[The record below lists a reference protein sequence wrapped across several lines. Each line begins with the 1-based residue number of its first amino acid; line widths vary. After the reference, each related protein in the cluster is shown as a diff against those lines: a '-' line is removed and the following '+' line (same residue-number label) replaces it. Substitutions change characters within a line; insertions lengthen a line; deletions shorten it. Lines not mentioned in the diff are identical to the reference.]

1 MEKADSMIRRFW
13 RPANL
18 IKIFVFLGIAFI
30 CGTFFFIRSGTFL
43 DWVEG
48 RLEVE
53 LRNRITDDYT
63 ADIGEIQGN
72 ILGNVTIGSLSISD
86 KEAPDSPVIATGTV
100 VLKYNLLGLLI
111 RRFEV
116 KNLEVSEPQIHVVRN
131 ADGSLNLTHILKQQN
146 TPQEEQQ
153 DTPPEASSFDFKAES
168 IRLNRGRITYLDT
181 QQDLRIAIND
191 ISIRVNGTLNTW
203 DHDGSLRIG
212 KGTLTFNGT
221 ETAINNFDAD
231 FVLLADGSRLE
242 DFYFTFGDSAL
253 RVKGGF
259 RHEENGTEKRE
270 DRLGFTWDGVLNLEL
285 DVADVQQFL
294 GEDIELEGLLKAK
307 LEAEGTDSALD
318 VKTFAASMP
327 TFSMVQGG
335 DSRKIAL
342 AELKVEGHI
351 KHAPTPTLT
360 LTTLSAQIADGSL
373 SGEGDIRMESPPEG
387 NLLTQLRQ
395 LTTYP
400 FNYTGQWHVTEIQLI
415 PFLSMF
421 TPLPEYLSDGIGYL
435 SGTAKFSGTGTDL
448 SNLNLDSEIALTETT
463 LNEVVLEDSRLNCTI
478 EAGQLKA
485 NGNFDVTTIDV
496 AAPFP
501 LGQQDV
507 LDIQAVGINFDTL
520 TKIANTADIGGM
532 GTSSAT
538 LSSDGIL
545 KGVLE
550 VPDATFNDIP
560 LGVLTGNYRY
570 QEGRVFIED
579 GLLTYSGQ
587 PSAISSQQEDFRT
600 DIEFLESTTT
610 TDSRQ
615 PIANSQHESRATING
630 IVDVKGEF
638 PVVFSIIADPV
649 YVQHYPKLL
658 LGAEYP
664 VTGELSGEL
673 KLDGTLINLDGR
685 ADFSVTDSVAW
696 GVHLDPLTLPLRIE
710 DYNVSISDF
719 KITTRGQRL
728 TMNVAMA
735 PNGDLD
741 LLVESDAP
749 VRFEEIAKAANI
761 ADFPFE
767 GEFDVQFIGIL
778 RASEDADFR
787 VELDISD
794 ITYLHAGPE
803 SKHLLGDAYL
813 FGKLVETGNQPS
825 AISRQQ
831 ENLVA
836 GEDVFTATKGV
847 LTAESGAERNALIAD
862 SHFDFQGHG
871 FDGTSRIRGTVGTT
885 EGNPYRF
892 VVAGNGIDVAP
903 FLRILHPTLAAVT
916 GTADG
921 QVSISGTI
929 ADLAPAPAST
939 EPEEKKVYP
948 YDVDIH
954 IATSQLHYEN
964 SETGHRM
971 PFTNAAPIRLHL
983 KDDRW
988 TIETFALKTLGDS
1001 DPFVKLTG
1009 TFDAKTEAMNFQG
1022 GADGFALAPFVPA
1035 FGLPDDVL
1043 QSGTVGYTADITG
1056 TPALPVLAI
1065 EWGLPR
1071 LTLKTEVGDIQISE
1085 AGGKIVYQDETL
1097 RLADC
1102 AFKLLGNAVNVEGSI
1117 DVRPEDV
1124 DNSELHLRVDTIAL
1138 DLATLPLGIA
1148 DSDIT
1153 GVLEASMEIGGTL
1166 AKPHVLLY
1174 AETAVQGP
1182 ISFASYVPSITL
1194 ERLRVDID
1202 FGLESI
1208 HITKVEANGQMGIGT
1223 YRVQGAAAFS
1233 RRDTD
1238 VMQFAID
1245 VSASQVEIADYGV
1258 ASGHVRLSGTG
1269 LVPEDMTVVG
1279 EINELVL
1286 DGYDF
1291 HLVNSAPLLFRS
1303 DPGSTSTN
1311 GKSEP
1316 LTVEIP
1322 LQITSPTMRS
1332 SVRIGVGGT
1341 LDAPTISGVWNGN
1354 LNEKV
1359 WTGDLQYSN
1368 NQITIEDI
1376 SLKDG
1381 ADTLTL
1387 SGVVPFNLA
1396 FASMDLSERHLEAPI
1411 HLRFRGSE
1419 LPLDFFPGID
1429 TLFSQAD
1436 GTVDIDIRLQGTT
1449 QSPYLVGN
1457 VSLEALQ
1464 LILKNFHEPIRNMK
1478 VQLTAEENRIDV
1490 PNFAFEMGSG
1500 YCRLQSGQLV
1510 LDGLVPKGIRL
1521 EGLRFELFPLG
1532 STVREIVPLKVMEDV
1547 EGHLTVSLRELRVP
1561 LDRFF
1566 GVGEMLP
1573 VPEIQEIPSLV
1584 DLVAVSEAML
1594 SINSVRL
1601 AFKAL
1606 NRRYDFQDPQPVL
1619 IAISDGA
1626 VTLTEAFRL
1635 ENQETFL
1642 IKQTF
1647 SDEDRKP
1654 EKLLGDDRT
1663 ISGKTTLSIDA
1674 APIWRTN
1681 GEFDVALRV
1690 ANFDVSALTAA
1701 WPLSYRVTGA
1711 LSGTF
1716 QLNGTSENPKITIR
1730 RHTSDPAELYL
1741 HDVPID
1747 LRWRV
1752 RYQNGKWEISKKR
1765 YVEAT
1770 FGENLLTFS
1779 WTMPYQMALI
1789 PFIQR
1794 IQQTPETV
1802 WQEFQQTP
1810 MDGILDVI
1818 VTDLD
1823 MLPFVVSG
1831 LGSATGT
1838 GNIHVELTGTIEAPQ
1853 AIGNVSFK
1861 DVGLEFP
1868 DAGIDVKE
1876 TAGEIR
1882 LSEKGASITAFD
1894 GVLNGGTFSIR
1905 GSITA
1910 PPDRRIWQTP
1920 PVLDISANIADVVFE
1935 QPAAYRANL
1944 NSAEFRLHG
1953 GLLKPYLTG
1962 SLNIDGGYYQQ
1973 NWESVRDW
1981 LTGVSINEADVA
1993 LDYPIL
1999 RDLYLDLDLNIP
2011 SDFRVLSSITGP
2023 TDFEIAC
2030 LGKLIGPI
2038 NQPVLTGD
2046 VSVRDGKIGLVLQP
2060 FEFIEGS
2067 TISNRDS
2074 FNFNPDLNILLR
2086 TPNRIRG
2093 VLPRDES
2100 IVDIQ
2105 VYATFTGTLN
2115 NPNFTLSA
2123 PTTTTTEVLTHE
2135 DIIEFLLRNTA
2146 ISRTFG
2152 GFTFSV
2158 QRPFEEDARYQ
2169 AEYPLGE
2176 NMSIK
2181 IETNDQGEHGVD
2193 IEFKGRF

>member
-1 MEKADSMIRRFW
+1 MEKADSKIRRFW
-13 RPANL
+13 RPATL
-18 IKIFVFLGIAFI
+18 IKMFVFLSIAFI
-30 CGTFFFIRSGTFL
+30 CGAFFFIRSGTFL
-43 DWVEG
+43 EWVEG

-53 LRNRITDDYT
+53 LRNRITNDYT
-63 ADIGEIQGN
+63 VDIGEIKGN
-72 ILGNVTIGSLSISD
+72 ILGSVTIGSVSIS
-86 KEAPDSPVIATGTV
+86 KRGEPTPTVVATRKV
-100 VLKYNLLGLLI
+100 VLKYNLLGLLS

-116 KNLEVSEPQIHVVRN
+116 KNLEVFEPQIHVVRDF
-131 ADGSLNLTHILKQQN
+131 DGSLNLTHILEPRTAN
-146 TPQEEQQ
+146 REPRTA
-153 DTPPEASSFDFKAES
+153 TFDFAAGS
-168 IRLNRGRITYLDT
+168 IRLNRGKITYLDT
-181 QQDLRIAIND
+181 QQDIHVAIND
-191 ISIRVNGTLNTW
+191 ISIRINGELNTW
-203 DHDGSLRIG
+203 DHDGELRIG
-212 KGTLTFNGT
+212 KGSLTFNGA
-221 ETAINNFDAD
+221 EKAINNFDAD

-242 DFYFTFGDSAL
+242 DFYFTFGDSEL

-259 RHEENGTEKRE
+259 RRGESGTAKSK
-270 DRLGFTWDGVLNLEL
+270 DRVGFAWDAVLNLRL
-285 DVADVQQFL
+285 DVSDVQQFL
-294 GEDIELEGLLKAK
+294 GEDIEIEGLLKAK

-318 VKTFAASMP
+318 IKAFSVSMP
-327 TFSMVQGG
+327 TFSMVQA
-335 DSRKIAL
+335 DSGRKIAL
-342 AELKVEGHI
+342 AELAVEGHV
-351 KHAPTPTLT
+351 KHAPIPTLT
-360 LTTLSAQIADGSL
+360 LTTLSTQIADGTL
-373 SGEGDIRMESPPEG
+373 AGDGSIALETAPEG
-387 NLLTQLRQ
+387 TLLKQYQQ
-395 LTTYP
+395 LTTSP
-400 FNYTGQWHVTEIQLI
+400 FNYTGQWHATEVQLI
-415 PFLSMF
+415 PLLSMF
-421 TPLPEYLSDGIGYL
+421 VQLPEYLSDSVGHL
-435 SGTAKFSGTGTDL
+435 SSTAKFSGTSTNL
-448 SNLNLDSEIALTETT
+448 SNLKLAGEIALTETT
-463 LNEVVLEDSRLNCTI
+463 LNEVGIEDSRFNCTI
-478 EAGQLKA
+478 AAGELKVHGSFDGA
-485 NGNFDVTTIDV
+485 AIDVTGS
-496 AAPFP
+496 FP
-501 LGQQDV
+501 LEQPDV
-507 LDIQAVGINFDTL
+507 LDIQATGINFDTL
-520 TKIANTADIGGM
+520 TKIANTADIGGI

-579 GLLTYSGQ
+579 GLLRGSSQ
-587 PSAISSQQEDFRT
+587 QSVISSQQEDFRT
-600 DIEFLESTTT
+600 DTEVLESAM
-610 TDSRQ
+610 TDSRS
-615 PIANSQHESRATING
+615 PIADRRYESRATING
-630 IVDVKGEF
+630 TVDVSGEF
-638 PVVFSIIADPV
+638 PAAFSIIANPV

-664 VTGELSGEL
+664 VEGELRGEL
-673 KLDGTLINLDGR
+673 KLDGTLVNLDGR
-685 ADFSVTDSVAW
+685 ADFSVIDGVAW
-696 GVHLDPLTLPLRIE
+696 GVYLDPLTLPLRIE
-710 DYNVSISDF
+710 DYNISISDF

-728 TMNVAMA
+728 TMNVAVA
-735 PNGDLD
+735 SNADLD

-767 GEFDVQFIGIL
+767 GEFDVRFIGIL
-778 RASEDADFR
+778 RKSEDADFR
-787 VELDISD
+787 VELDCSD
-794 ITYLHAGPE
+794 ITYLDTGRGV
-803 SKHLLGDAYL
+803 KHLLGDAYL
-813 FGKLVETGNQPS
+813 FGKLVESGNQPS

-831 ENLVA
+831 ENLGT
-836 GEDVFTATKGV
+836 GEDVFTATKGL
-847 LTAESGAERNALIAD
+847 LTAESGAERNALMAD
-862 SHFDFQGHG
+862 SRYDFQGHG
-871 FDGTSRIRGTVGTT
+871 FDGTSRIRGTVSVV

-892 VVAGNGIDVAP
+892 TVESKGIDVAP

-921 QVSISGTI
+921 RVSVSGTI

-939 EPEEKKVYP
+939 ESQEKRVYP
-948 YDVDIH
+948 YDVGIH
-954 IATSQLHYEN
+954 IAASQLHYEN
-964 SETGHRM
+964 SAGHRM
-971 PFTNAAPIRLHL
+971 PFTNAEPIRLHL
-983 KDDRW
+983 KDDKW
-988 TIETFALKTLGDS
+988 TIETLALVTGNREPRTALIDEN
-1001 DPFVKLTG
+1001 PFIQLTG

-1022 GADGFALAPFVPA
+1022 GADGFTLVPFLRV
-1035 FGLPDDVL
+1035 FGLPDAVS
-1043 QSGTVGYTADITG
+1043 QNGTGGYTIDITG
-1056 TPALPVLAI
+1056 TPALPVLAL
-1065 EWGLPR
+1065 EWTLPR
-1071 LTLKTEVGDIQISE
+1071 LTLKTEVSDVIMSD
-1085 AGGKIVYQDETL
+1085 AGGKVMYQDEVL
-1097 RLADC
+1097 RFEGC
-1102 AFKLLGNAVNVEGSI
+1102 AFKFFGNTINVGGTI
-1117 DVRPEDV
+1117 DVQPETV

-1138 DLATLPLGIA
+1138 DLATLPMGVT
-1148 DSDIT
+1148 DSEIT
-1153 GVLEASMEIGGTL
+1153 GMLEVSMEIGGTL
-1166 AKPHVLLY
+1166 AKPHILLY
-1174 AETAVQGP
+1174 AETAVQRP
-1182 ISFASYVPSITL
+1182 INFTTYVPSITL
-1194 ERLRVDID
+1194 EKLRVDID
-1202 FGLESI
+1202 FGSESI
-1208 HITKVEANGQMGIGT
+1208 RIETVEANGQMGIGT
-1223 YRVQGAAAFS
+1223 YRAQGTAEFS

-1238 VMQFAID
+1238 AIQFAID

-1269 LVPEDMTVVG
+1269 LAPKDITVIG

-1303 DPGSTSTN
+1303 DPASVSTN
-1311 GKSEP
+1311 GKAEP
-1316 LTVEIP
+1316 LSVEIP
-1322 LQITSPTMRS
+1322 LQITSPTMRA
-1332 SVRIGVGGT
+1332 SVHISVGGT
-1341 LDAPTISGVWNGN
+1341 LEAPTIAGVWQGT

-1359 WTGDLQYSN
+1359 WTGNLQYSN
-1368 NQITIEDI
+1368 NQITIEDV

-1381 ADTLTL
+1381 ADTLIL

-1396 FASMDLSERHLEAPI
+1396 FVSMDLSERHLEAPI
-1411 HLRFRGSE
+1411 NLRIRGGE
-1419 LPLDFFPGID
+1419 LPLDFFPGIN
-1429 TLFSQAD
+1429 TLFSQTD
-1436 GTVDIDIRLQGTT
+1436 GTVDIDVALQGTT

-1464 LILKNFHEPIRNMK
+1464 LVLKNFHEPIRNMK
-1478 VQLTAEENRIDV
+1478 VRLTAQEDRVDV
-1490 PNFAFEMGSG
+1490 PNFEFEMGSG
-1500 YCRLQSGQLV
+1500 SCRLQGGRLV

-1521 EGLRFELFPLG
+1521 VGLRFEEFPIG
-1532 STVREIVPLKVMEDV
+1532 STVREIVPVEVMEDI
-1547 EGHLTVSLRELRVP
+1547 EGHLTVSLRELSVP

-1566 GVGEMLP
+1566 AAGETLP
-1573 VPEIQEIPSLV
+1573 VPQLQEMPSLV
-1584 DLVAVSEAML
+1584 DLVAVSNGIL

-1601 AFKAL
+1601 AFKSL
-1606 NRRYDFQDPQPVL
+1606 NRHYDFQDPQPVL

-1626 VTLTEAFRL
+1626 VTLTEAFSL
-1635 ENQETFL
+1635 ENQDTFS

-1654 EKLLGDDRT
+1654 EGLLGDDRT
-1663 ISGKTTLSIDA
+1663 ISGKTTLRIDA
-1674 APIWRTN
+1674 GDIWQTN

-1690 ANFDVSALTAA
+1690 ANFDVSALTDT

-1711 LSGTF
+1711 LSGTL

-1752 RYQNGKWEISKKR
+1752 RYQNGVWEISKKR
-1765 YVEAT
+1765 YVEVT

-1779 WTMPYQMALI
+1779 WRMPYQLELI
-1789 PFIQR
+1789 PFITR
-1794 IQQTPETV
+1794 FQQAPEAI

-1823 MLPFVVSG
+1823 MLPFVVPG
-1831 LGSATGT
+1831 LGSATGG

-1853 AIGNVSFK
+1853 AIGSVSF
-1861 DVGLEFP
+1861 DAVGLEFP
-1868 DAGIDVKE
+1868 DTGIDVKE
-1876 TAGEIR
+1876 AVGEIR

-1894 GVLNGGTFSIR
+1894 GVLNGGNFSIR

-1920 PVLDISANIADVVFE
+1920 PVLDVSANVADVVFE
-1935 QPAAYRANL
+1935 QSEAYRANL

-1953 GLLKPYLTG
+1953 ELLQPYLTG
-1962 SLNIDGGYYQQ
+1962 SLNIDSGYYQQ
-1973 NWESVRDW
+1973 NWEIVRDW
-1981 LTGVSINEADVA
+1981 LTGVSIKEADVA

-1999 RDLYLDLDLNIP
+1999 RDLYLDLDINIP

-2038 NQPVLTGD
+2038 NQPVFTGD
-2046 VSVRDGKIGLVLQP
+2046 VLIRDGKIGLVLQP

-2074 FNFNPDLNILLR
+2074 FNFDPTLNILLR

-2100 IVDIQ
+2100 IIDIQ

-2123 PTTTTTEVLTHE
+2123 PTATTAEVLTHE
-2135 DIIEFLLRNTA
+2135 DIIAFLLRSTS

-2152 GFTFSV
+2152 RFTFSV

>member
-1 MEKADSMIRRFW
+1 MEKADSRIRRFW

-18 IKIFVFLGIAFI
+18 IKIFVFLCIAFI

-63 ADIGEIQGN
+63 ADIGKIQGN
-72 ILGNVTIGSLSISD
+72 ILGSVTIGSLSISN
-86 KEAPDSPVIATGTV
+86 KEEPDLPVIATEKV
-100 VLKYNLLGLLI
+100 VLKYNLLGLLT

-131 ADGSLNLTHILKQQN
+131 SDGSLNLTHILKQQD
-146 TPQEEQQ
+146 TPQEAQQ
-153 DTPPEASSFDFKAES
+153 DTPREASSFDFKAES
-168 IRLNRGRITYLDT
+168 IRLNRGSIAYLDT

-212 KGTLTFNGT
+212 KGSLTFNGT

-242 DFYFTFGDSAL
+242 DFYFSFGDSAL
-253 RVKGGF
+253 RIKGGF
-259 RHEENGTEKRE
+259 RQGENSDAKRE
-270 DRLGFTWDGVLNLEL
+270 DRVGFTWDGVLNLEL
-285 DVADVQQFL
+285 DVSDVQQFL
-294 GEDIELEGLLKAK
+294 SEDIALEGLLKAK
-307 LEAEGTDSALD
+307 LEGEGTDSAVD
-318 VKTFAASMP
+318 VKTFAVSMP
-327 TFSMVQGG
+327 TFSMVQAADG
-335 DSRKIAL
+335 RKIAL
-342 AELKVEGHI
+342 SELEVAGHI

-373 SGEGDIRMESPPEG
+373 LGEGSINLKSMPEG
-387 NLLTQLRQ
+387 NLLKQLQQ

-400 FNYTGQWHVTEIQLI
+400 FNYTGQWRATEVQLI
-415 PFLSMF
+415 PLSSMF
-421 TPLPEYLSDGIGYL
+421 MTLPEYLSDGIGYL
-435 SGTAKFSGTGTDL
+435 SGTAKFSGTSTDL
-448 SNLNLDSEIALTETT
+448 SNLNLNSEIALTEMT
-463 LNEVVLEDSRLNCTI
+463 LNEVALEDSRLNCTI

-520 TKIANTADIGGM
+520 TKVANTEDFGGI

-545 KGVLE
+545 KGVLA

-560 LGVLTGNYRY
+560 LGVLIGNYRY
-570 QEGRVFIED
+570 QEGRVFIEE
-579 GLLTYSGQ
+579 GLLTHSGQ
-587 PSAISSQQEDFRT
+587 QSVIGEENLGT
-600 DIEFLESTTT
+600 E
-610 TDSRQ
+610 SRQ
-615 PIANSQHESRATING
+615 PITNNQHESRATING
-630 IVDVKGEF
+630 TVDVKGDF
-638 PVVFSIIADPV
+638 PAAFSIIADPV

-658 LGAEYP
+658 LGSEYP
-664 VTGELSGEL
+664 VEGELRGEL
-673 KLDGTLINLDGR
+673 TLDGTLVHLDGR
-685 ADFSVTDSVAW
+685 ADFSVTDGVAW
-696 GVHLDPLTLPLRIE
+696 GIHLDPLTLPLRIE
-710 DYNVSISDF
+710 DYNASISDF
-719 KITTRGQRL
+719 KITTRGQRI
-728 TMNVAMA
+728 TMNVAVA
-735 PNGDLD
+735 ANGDLD
-741 LLVESDAP
+741 LRLESDAP
-749 VRFEEIAKAANI
+749 VRFEEIAKAAKI

-794 ITYLHAGPE
+794 ITYLHAGQDA
-803 SKHLLGDAYL
+803 KHLLGDAYL
-813 FGKLVETGNQPS
+813 FGRLVERKKTT
-825 AISRQQ
+825 
-831 ENLVA
+831 
-836 GEDVFTATKGV
+836 GEDD
-847 LTAESGAERNALIAD
+847 IY
-862 SHFDFQGHG
+862 DFQGHG
-871 FDGTSRIRGTVGTT
+871 FDGTSQIRGIVGTT

-892 VVAGNGIDVAP
+892 VVAGNGTDVAP
-903 FLRILHPTLAAVT
+903 FLRILHPTLETVT

-929 ADLAPAPAST
+929 ADLAPAPTAT

-954 IATSQLHYEN
+954 IVTSQLHYEN
-964 SETGHRM
+964 SETGHGM

-988 TIETFALKTLGDS
+988 TIETLALRTLRDNL
-1001 DPFVKLTG
+1001 PFIELTG
-1009 TFDAKTEAMNFQG
+1009 TFDAKTEAMHFQG
-1022 GADGFALAPFVPA
+1022 GADGFALAPFAPA
-1035 FGLPDDVL
+1035 FGLPDEIL
-1043 QSGTVGYTADITG
+1043 QSGTVGYTIDITG
-1056 TPALPVLAI
+1056 TPALPVLAL
-1065 EWGLPR
+1065 EWTLPT
-1071 LTLKTEVGDIQISE
+1071 LTLKTEVGDIEISD
-1085 AGGKIVYQDETL
+1085 AGGKVAYQDETL
-1097 RLADC
+1097 RLADS
-1102 AFKLLGNAVNVEGSI
+1102 AFKLLGNAVNVEGAI

-1124 DNSELHLRVDTIAL
+1124 DNSELHLRVDTIAM
-1138 DLATLPLGIA
+1138 DLATLPMKVA

-1153 GVLEASMEIGGTL
+1153 GLLEASMEIGGTL

-1174 AETAVQGP
+1174 AETAVQSP
-1182 ISFASYVPSITL
+1182 IYFTSYVPSITL

-1208 HITKVEANGQMGIGT
+1208 HITTVEANGQIGIGT
-1223 YRVQGAAAFS
+1223 YRAQGAAAFS

-1238 VMQFAID
+1238 AMQFAID
-1245 VSASQVEIADYGV
+1245 VSASQVDIADYGV

-1269 LVPEDMTVVG
+1269 LAPEDMTVVG

-1291 HLVNSAPLLFRS
+1291 HLVNSAPLQFRS
-1303 DPGSTSTN
+1303 DPESTSAN
-1311 GKSEP
+1311 GKAEP
-1316 LTVEIP
+1316 LAVEIP
-1322 LQITSPTMRS
+1322 LQITSPTMRA

-1359 WTGDLQYSN
+1359 WTGDLQYSD
-1368 NQITIEDI
+1368 NQITIEDV
-1376 SLKDG
+1376 SLKEG

-1436 GTVDIDIRLQGTT
+1436 GTVDIDVGLQGTT

-1478 VQLTAEENRIDV
+1478 VQLTAEENKVDV
-1490 PNFAFEMGSG
+1490 PNFEFEMGSG

-1532 STVREIVPLKVMEDV
+1532 STVREIVPLEVVEDV

-1573 VPEIQEIPSLV
+1573 VPQIQEMPSLV
-1584 DLVAVSEAML
+1584 DIVAVSEAML

-1606 NRRYDFQDPQPVL
+1606 NRRYDFQDPQPIL
-1619 IAISDGA
+1619 ITISDGA

-1635 ENQETFL
+1635 ENQETFS

-1654 EKLLGDDRT
+1654 EELLGDERI

-1674 APIWRTN
+1674 APIWQTN

-1711 LSGTF
+1711 LSGTL

-1810 MDGILDVI
+1810 MDGILDVT

-1831 LGSATGT
+1831 LDAATGT
-1838 GNIHVELTGTIEAPQ
+1838 GDIHVELTGTIEAPQ

-1861 DVGLEFP
+1861 DVGLEFS

-1920 PVLDISANIADVVFE
+1920 PVLDVFANIADVVFE

-1973 NWESVRDW
+1973 NWEGVRDW

-2100 IVDIQ
+2100 IVDVQ

>member
-1 MEKADSMIRRFW
+1 MEKADSKIRRFW
-13 RPANL
+13 RPTNL
-18 IKIFVFLGIAFI
+18 IKIFVFLSIAFI
-30 CGTFFFIRSGTFL
+30 CGAFFFIRSRTFL

-48 RLEVE
+48 RLEFE
-53 LRNRITDDYT
+53 LRNRITNSYT

-72 ILGNVTIGSLSISD
+72 VLGSISIGSVSISKKD
-86 KEAPDSPVIATGTV
+86 EPNPPIISTRKV
-100 VLKYNLLGLLI
+100 VLKYNLLGLLT

-116 KNLEVSEPQIHVVRN
+116 RNLEVSEPQIRVVRD
-131 ADGSLNLTHILKQQN
+131 AKGSLNLAHILK
-146 TPQEEQQ
+146 EQ
-153 DTPPEASSFDFKAES
+153 DEKEPDETEDASPFDFAAKR
-168 IRLNRGRITYLDT
+168 IRCNRGRITYLDT
-181 QQDLRIAIND
+181 QQDLHIAIND
-191 ISIRVNGTLNTW
+191 ISIRVNGELNTW

-212 KGTLTFNGT
+212 KGSLTFNGA

-242 DFYFTFGDSAL
+242 DFYFTFGDSDL
-253 RVKGGF
+253 RIKGGF
-259 RHEENGTEKRE
+259 RQDKNGIVKRE
-270 DRLGFTWDGVLNLEL
+270 DRVGFAWDGVLNLGL
-285 DVADVQQFL
+285 DVSDVQQFL
-294 GEDIELEGLLKAK
+294 GEDIELEGLLKVK

-318 VKTFAASMP
+318 VKAFSASMP
-327 TFSMVQGG
+327 TFSMVQAADG
-335 DSRKIAL
+335 RKVVLEAL
-342 AELKVEGHI
+342 EVEGHV
-351 KHAPTPTLT
+351 KHLPTPTLT
-360 LTTLSAQIADGSL
+360 LTTLSAQIADGTL
-373 SGEGDIRMESPPEG
+373 SGEGSIGLESALEG

-395 LTTYP
+395 LMTHP
-400 FNYTGQWHVTEIQLI
+400 LNYTGQWHATEVQLI
-415 PFLSMF
+415 PLLSMF
-421 TPLPEYLSDGIGYL
+421 VQLPEYLSDGIGHL
-435 SGTAKFSGTGTDL
+435 SGTAKFSGTSTNL
-448 SNLNLDSEIALTETT
+448 SNLNLDSEIALTRTT
-463 LNEVVLEDSRLNCTI
+463 LNKVGLEDSRLNCTI

-485 NGNFDVTTIDV
+485 NGNFDTTAVEV

-507 LDIQAVGINFDTL
+507 LDIQAIDINFDTL
-520 TKIANTADIGGM
+520 TQVANTEDFGGI

-560 LGVLTGNYRY
+560 LGVLTGDYRY
-570 QEGRVFIED
+570 QEGRVFIEN
-579 GLLTYSGQ
+579 GLLTHSGQ
-587 PSAISSQQEDFRT
+587 QSAISSHGGN
-600 DIEFLESTTT
+600 
-610 TDSRQ
+610 
-615 PIANSQHESRATING
+615 PYESRATING
-630 IVDVKGEF
+630 AVEVKGEF
-638 PVVFSIIADPV
+638 PADFSIVADPV

-664 VTGELSGEL
+664 VEGELRGEL
-673 KLDGTLINLDGR
+673 KLDGTLVHLDGR
-685 ADFSVTDSVAW
+685 ADFSVTEGVAW

-728 TMNVAMA
+728 TMNVAVA

-778 RASEDADFR
+778 KEPENADFR
-787 VELDISD
+787 VELDFSD
-794 ITYLHAGPE
+794 ITYLHAGQGA
-803 SKHLLGDAYL
+803 KYLLGDAYL
-813 FGKLVETGNQPS
+813 FGRLVERKKTTG
-825 AISRQQ
+825 
-831 ENLVA
+831 EN
-836 GEDVFTATKGV
+836 D
-847 LTAESGAERNALIAD
+847 IY
-862 SHFDFQGHG
+862 DFQGHG
-871 FDGTSRIRGTVGTT
+871 FDGTSRIRGTVSTAA
-885 EGNPYRF
+885 GNPYRF
-892 VVAGNGIDVAP
+892 VVAGNGTDVAP
-903 FLRILHPTLAAVT
+903 FLRILHPTLEAVT

-929 ADLAPAPAST
+929 ADLAPAPTSA
-939 EPEEKKVYP
+939 EPEKKKVYP

-954 IATSQLHYEN
+954 IDTSQLHFEN
-964 SETGHRM
+964 TVGYRM
-971 PFTNAAPIRLHL
+971 PFTNAEPIRLHL
-983 KDDRW
+983 KDDKW
-988 TIETFALKTLGDS
+988 TIETLALRTLRDT
-1001 DPFVKLTG
+1001 DPFMKLVG
-1009 TFDAKTEAMNFQG
+1009 TFNAKTEAMNFQA
-1022 GADGFALAPFVPA
+1022 GANGFALAPFIPA
-1035 FGLPDDVL
+1035 FGLPDDLL
-1043 QSGTVGYTADITG
+1043 QTSTGGYAVDITG
-1056 TPALPVLAI
+1056 TPTLPVFAL
-1065 EWGLPR
+1065 EWKLPT
-1071 LTLKTEVGDIQISE
+1071 LTLKTEVGDIRISD
-1085 AGGKIVYQDETL
+1085 AGGNVVYQNEIL
-1097 RLADC
+1097 RLEGC
-1102 AFKLLGNAVNVEGSI
+1102 AFKFLGNDVNVGGSI
-1117 DVRPEDV
+1117 DVQPEDV

-1138 DLATLPLGIA
+1138 DLATLPMGTTS
-1148 DSDIT
+1148 DSEIT

-1174 AETAVQGP
+1174 AETAVQRP
-1182 ISFASYVPSITL
+1182 ISFTSYVPSITL
-1194 ERLRVDID
+1194 ERLRVDIN

-1208 HITKVEANGQMGIGT
+1208 RIETVEANGQMGIGS
-1223 YRVQGAAAFS
+1223 YRAQGEAEFS
-1233 RRDTD
+1233 RQDTGA
-1238 VMQFAID
+1238 MRFAVD

-1258 ASGHVRLSGTG
+1258 VSGHVRLSGTG
-1269 LVPEDMTVVG
+1269 LTPEEITVVG

-1286 DGYDF
+1286 DSYSF
-1291 HLVNSAPLLFRS
+1291 HLANSAPLEFRS
-1303 DPGSTSTN
+1303 DPRSASTN
-1311 GKSEP
+1311 EKVKP
-1316 LTVEIP
+1316 LAVEIP
-1322 LQITSPTMRS
+1322 LHITSPTMHASMHIR
-1332 SVRIGVGGT
+1332 VDGT
-1341 LDAPTISGVWNGN
+1341 LDAPHIAVEWNGT
-1354 LNEKV
+1354 LHQKE
-1359 WTGDLQYSN
+1359 WIGHLQYRDKR
-1368 NQITIEDI
+1368 ITVIGIVLKEDEDMLI
-1376 SLKDG
+1376 
-1381 ADTLTL
+1381 LT
-1387 SGVVPFNLA
+1387 GVIPCDLA
-1396 FASMDLSERHLEAPI
+1396 FTAMNISERHLGEPMD
-1411 HLRFRGSE
+1411 LRLKGNE
-1419 LPLDFFPGID
+1419 MPLDFFPGID

-1436 GTVDIDIRLQGTT
+1436 GTVDIDVALQGTT

-1464 LILKNFHEPIRNMK
+1464 LVLKNFHEPIRNMK
-1478 VQLTAEENRIDV
+1478 VRLTARENRVDV
-1490 PNFAFEMGSG
+1490 PNFEFEMGSG
-1500 YCRLQSGQLV
+1500 SCRLQGGRLV
-1510 LDGLVPKGIRL
+1510 LNGLVPKEIRL
-1521 EGLRFELFPLG
+1521 VELLFELFPLG
-1532 STVREIVPLKVMEDV
+1532 STVREVVPLEVMEDI

-1566 GVGEMLP
+1566 AAGEMLP
-1573 VPEIQEIPSLV
+1573 IPQIREIPSLV
-1584 DLVAVSEAML
+1584 DLVAVSSATL

-1619 IAISDGA
+1619 IAINEGA
-1626 VTLTEAFRL
+1626 VTLTEKFSL
-1635 ENQETFL
+1635 ENQDTFL

-1647 SDEDRKP
+1647 SDEDTKP
-1654 EKLLGDDRT
+1654 VGLLGDDRT
-1663 ISGKTTLSIDA
+1663 LSGKTTLSVDA
-1674 APIWRTN
+1674 GDIWQTN

-1690 ANFDVSALTAA
+1690 ANFDVSALTDT

-1711 LSGTF
+1711 LSGTL

-1765 YVEAT
+1765 YVEVT

-1779 WTMPYQMALI
+1779 WTMPYQLELI
-1789 PFIQR
+1789 PFIR
-1794 IQQTPETV
+1794 RFQQAPEAI
-1802 WQEFQQTP
+1802 WQEFQQIP

-1818 VTDLD
+1818 VTDID
-1823 MLPFVVSG
+1823 MLPFVVPG
-1831 LGSATGT
+1831 LGSATGA
-1838 GNIHVELTGTIEAPQ
+1838 GDIHVELTGTIEAPQ
-1853 AIGNVSFK
+1853 AIGSVSFA

-1868 DAGIDVKE
+1868 DTGIDVKE

-1894 GVLNGGTFSIR
+1894 GILNDGNFSIG

-1920 PVLDISANIADVVFE
+1920 PVLDVSANITDVVFE
-1935 QPAAYRANL
+1935 QPEAYRANL

-1953 GLLKPYLTG
+1953 ELLQPYLTG

-1981 LTGVSINEADVA
+1981 LTGVSIKEADVA

-1999 RDLYLDLDLNIP
+1999 RDLYLDLDINIP

-2074 FNFNPDLNILLR
+2074 FNFNPELNIFLR

-2105 VYATFTGTLN
+2105 VHATFTGTLD

>member
-1 MEKADSMIRRFW
+1 MEKVDSKIRRFW
-13 RPANL
+13 RPANF
-18 IKIFVFLGIAFI
+18 IKIFVFLCIVLI
-30 CGTFFFIRSGTFL
+30 CGTFFFFRSGTFL
-43 DWVEG
+43 VWVEG

-63 ADIGEIQGN
+63 ADIGKIQGN
-72 ILGNVTIGSLSISD
+72 ILGSVTIGSLSITN
-86 KEAPDSPVIATGTV
+86 KEKPDSPVVATGEV
-100 VLKYNLLGLLI
+100 VLKYNLLGLLT

-116 KNLEVSEPQIHVVRN
+116 KNLEVSEPQIYVVRDL
-131 ADGSLNLTHILKQQN
+131 DGGLNLTHIFKQQD
-146 TPQEEQQ
+146 TTQEEQQ
-153 DTPPEASSFDFKAES
+153 DPTQETSSFDFAAES

-181 QQDLRIAIND
+181 QQDLHIAIND

-212 KGTLTFNGT
+212 KGHLTFNGA

-253 RVKGGF
+253 RAKGGF
-259 RHEENGTEKRE
+259 RQGENRNARSE
-270 DRLGFTWDGVLNLEL
+270 DRVGFTWDGVLNLEL
-285 DVADVQQFL
+285 DVSDVQQFL
-294 GEDIELEGLLKAK
+294 GEDIELEGLLEAK
-307 LEAEGTDSALD
+307 LEVEGTDSALD
-318 VKTFAASMP
+318 VKTFAVGMP
-327 TFSMVQGG
+327 TFSMVQAAAG
-335 DSRKIAL
+335 REIAL
-342 AELKVEGHI
+342 SELEIAGYI

-360 LTTLSAQIADGSL
+360 LTTLSAQIADGTL
-373 SGEGDIRMESPPEG
+373 SGEGDIRLESTPEG

-395 LTTYP
+395 LATYP
-400 FNYTGQWHVTEIQLI
+400 FNYTGQWHATEVQLI
-415 PFLSMF
+415 PLLSMF
-421 TPLPEYLSDGIGYL
+421 TPLPEYLSAGIGHL
-435 SGTAKFSGTGTDL
+435 SGTVKFSGTGTDL

-463 LNEVVLEDSRLNCTI
+463 LNEVVLEDSKLSCTI

-485 NGNFDVTTIDV
+485 SGNFDVTAIDV
-496 AAPFP
+496 AGPFP
-501 LGQQDV
+501 LGQHNV
-507 LDIQAVGINFDTL
+507 LDIQAVSINFDTL
-520 TKIANTADIGGM
+520 TKIANTANIGGM

-570 QEGRVFIED
+570 ETGKVFIEN
-579 GLLTYSGQ
+579 GLLRHSGQ
-587 PSAISSQQEDFRT
+587 Q
-600 DIEFLESTTT
+600 ST
-610 TDSRQ
+610 
-615 PIANSQHESRATING
+615 NSQYKSRATING
-630 IVDVKGEF
+630 TVDIKGEF
-638 PVVFSIIADPV
+638 PAVFSIIADPV

-664 VTGELSGEL
+664 VVSELRGEL
-673 KLDGTLINLDGR
+673 KLDGTLVNLDGR

-710 DYNVSISDF
+710 DYNVSIPDF

-728 TMNVAMA
+728 TMNIAMA
-735 PNGDLD
+735 ANGDLD
-741 LLVESDAP
+741 LLLESDAP

-778 RASEDADFR
+778 RKSKDADFR
-787 VELDISD
+787 VELDLSD
-794 ITYLHAGPE
+794 ITYLHAE
-803 SKHLLGDAYL
+803 QEARHLLGDAYL
-813 FGKLVETGNQPS
+813 FGKLVERGNP
-825 AISRQQ
+825 Q

-836 GEDVFTATKGV
+836 GEDVFTATKGL
-847 LTAESGAERNALIAD
+847 LTVESGAQRNALMAD

-871 FDGTSRIRGTVGTT
+871 FDGTSRIRGIVSMT

-892 VVAGNGIDVAP
+892 VVVGNGTDVAP
-903 FLRILHPTLAAVT
+903 FLRILHPTLAAVR

-921 QVSISGTI
+921 QVSINGTI
-929 ADLAPAPAST
+929 ADLAPAPTST
-939 EPEEKKVYP
+939 EPQEKKVYP
-948 YDVDIH
+948 YDVGIH
-954 IATSQLHYEN
+954 IVASQLHYAN
-964 SETGHRM
+964 PAGHRM

-983 KDDRW
+983 KDDKW
-988 TIETFALKTLGDS
+988 TIETLALATLNMTGATKFDQKPQRHAVERGS
-1001 DPFVKLTG
+1001 DLIDKNPFIELAG

-1022 GADGFALAPFVPA
+1022 GADGFTLTPFAPV
-1035 FGLPDDVL
+1035 FGLPDEIL
-1043 QSGTVGYTADITG
+1043 QSGTVGYTVNITG
-1056 TPALPVLAI
+1056 TPVLPVLAL
-1065 EWGLPR
+1065 EWTLPT
-1071 LTLKTEVGDIQISE
+1071 LTLRTEVGNIQISE
-1085 AGGKIVYQDETL
+1085 AGGKVAYQDETL
-1097 RLADC
+1097 RLENC
-1102 AFKLLGNAVNVEGSI
+1102 AFKLLGNAMNVEGSI

-1138 DLATLPLGIA
+1138 DLATLPMQIA

-1153 GVLEASMEIGGTL
+1153 GLLEASMEIGGTL

-1182 ISFASYVPSITL
+1182 IYFTSYVPSVTL

-1208 HITKVEANGQMGIGT
+1208 HIKTVEANGQMGVGT
-1223 YRVQGAAAFS
+1223 YRAQGEAAFS

-1238 VMQFAID
+1238 AMRFAID
-1245 VSASQVEIADYGV
+1245 VSASQVEIAGYGV

-1269 LVPEDMTVVG
+1269 FAPEDMTVVG

-1303 DPGSTSTN
+1303 DPASTSTN
-1311 GKSEP
+1311 GKAEP
-1316 LTVEIP
+1316 LAVDIP
-1322 LQITSPTMRS
+1322 LQITSPTMRA

-1341 LDAPTISGVWNGN
+1341 LEAPTITSVWNGN

-1359 WTGDLQYSN
+1359 WTGNLQYSDY
-1368 NQITIEDI
+1368 QITIEDV

-1387 SGVVPFNLA
+1387 SGVFPFNLA
-1396 FASMDLSERHLEAPI
+1396 FVSMDLSERHLEAPI

-1429 TLFSQAD
+1429 TFFSQAD
-1436 GTVDIDIRLQGTT
+1436 GTVDIDVALQGTT

-1478 VQLTAEENRIDV
+1478 VQLTAEENRVDV

-1500 YCRLQSGQLV
+1500 YCRLQSGRLV

-1521 EGLRFELFPLG
+1521 DGMRFELFPLG
-1532 STVREIVPLKVMEDV
+1532 STVREIVPLEVMEDV

-1566 GVGEMLP
+1566 GAGEMLP
-1573 VPEIQEIPSLV
+1573 VPQVQEMPSLV
-1584 DLVAVSEAML
+1584 DLMAVSDAML

-1619 IAISDGA
+1619 ITVSDGA

-1635 ENQETFL
+1635 ENQDTFL

-1647 SDEDRKP
+1647 SDEDQKP
-1654 EKLLGDDRT
+1654 EELLGDVRT
-1663 ISGKTTLSIDA
+1663 ISGKTMLSIDA
-1674 APIWRTN
+1674 AHLWQTN

-1701 WPLSYRVTGA
+1701 LPLSYRVTGA

-1741 HDVPID
+1741 HGVPID

-1779 WTMPYQMALI
+1779 WTMPYQMELI
-1789 PFIQR
+1789 PFIER
-1794 IQQTPETV
+1794 IQQTPERV

-1831 LGSATGT
+1831 LGYATGT
-1838 GNIHVELTGTIEAPQ
+1838 GDIHVELTGTIEAPQ

-1894 GVLNGGTFSIR
+1894 GVLNSGTFSIR

-1920 PVLDISANIADVVFE
+1920 PVLDISTNIADVVFE

-1973 NWESVRDW
+1973 NWEGVRDW

>member
-1 MEKADSMIRRFW
+1 MEKVDNKIRRFW
-13 RPANL
+13 RPATL
-18 IKIFVFLGIAFI
+18 IKIFVFLSIALI
-30 CGTFFFIRSGTFL
+30 CGAFFFIRSRTFL

-53 LRNRITDDYT
+53 LRNRITNDYT
-63 ADIGEIQGN
+63 ADIGEIRGN
-72 ILGNVTIGSLSISD
+72 ILGSVTIGSLSIS
-86 KEAPDSPVIATGTV
+86 KQEEPDPPVVATGKV
-100 VLKYNLLGLLI
+100 VLKYNLLGLLT
-111 RRFEV
+111 RRFAV
-116 KNLEVSEPQIHVVRN
+116 KNLEVSEPQIYVVRDF
-131 ADGSLNLTHILKQQN
+131 DGSLNLTHILKQQ
-146 TPQEEQQ
+146 
-153 DTPPEASSFDFKAES
+153 DTTQAAASFDFKAKS
-168 IRLNRGRITYLDT
+168 IRLNRGSITYLDT

-212 KGTLTFNGT
+212 KGSLTFNGA

-242 DFYFTFGDSAL
+242 NFYFTFGDSTL
-253 RVKGGF
+253 SVKGGF
-259 RHEENGTEKRE
+259 RHGKNGTVKRE
-270 DRLGFTWDGVLNLEL
+270 DRVGFTWDGVVNLGL
-285 DVADVQQFL
+285 DVSDVQQFL
-294 GEDIELEGLLKAK
+294 GEDIALEGLLKAK
-307 LEAEGTDSALD
+307 LAAEGTDSAVD
-318 VKTFAASMP
+318 VKTFSASMP
-327 TFSMVQGG
+327 TFSMVQAASG
-335 DSRKIAL
+335 RKIAL
-342 AELKVEGHI
+342 AALNVEGHI

-360 LTTLSAQIADGSL
+360 LTTFSAQIADGTL
-373 SGEGDIRMESPPEG
+373 SGAGNIRLENPLED

-395 LTTYP
+395 LTTHP
-400 FNYTGQWHVTEIQLI
+400 FNYTGQWRAAEIQLI
-415 PFLSMF
+415 PLLSMF

-435 SGTAKFSGTGTDL
+435 SGTAKFSGTGTDI
-448 SNLNLDSEIALTETT
+448 SNLNLDSEIALIETT
-463 LNEVVLEDSRLNCTI
+463 LNEVGLEDSRLNCTI

-485 NGNFDVTTIDV
+485 NGNFDVTAIDV

-579 GLLTYSGQ
+579 GLLRNSGQ
-587 PSAISSQQEDFRT
+587 A
-600 DIEFLESTTT
+600 
-610 TDSRQ
+610 DSRQ
-615 PIANSQHESRATING
+615 QSGIGEEHLVTENRQPMVSNSQLESRATING
-630 IVDVKGEF
+630 TVDVKGEF
-638 PVVFSIIADPV
+638 PAVFSIVADPV

-664 VTGELSGEL
+664 VESELRGEL

-685 ADFSVTDSVAW
+685 ADFSVTESVAW

-710 DYNVSISDF
+710 DYNVSIPDF

-728 TMNVAMA
+728 TMNAAVAA
-735 PNGDLD
+735 NGDLD
-741 LLVESDAP
+741 LLLESDAP

-778 RASEDADFR
+778 RKSADADFR

-794 ITYLHAGPE
+794 ITYLNAGQDT
-803 SKHLLGDAYL
+803 KHPLGDAYL
-813 FGKLVETGNQPS
+813 FGKLVERKKIT
-825 AISRQQ
+825 
-831 ENLVA
+831 
-836 GEDVFTATKGV
+836 GEDD
-847 LTAESGAERNALIAD
+847 IY
-862 SHFDFQGHG
+862 DFQGHG
-871 FDGTSRIRGTVGTT
+871 FDGTSRIRGMVSTA

-892 VVAGNGIDVAP
+892 VVAGNGTDVAP

-929 ADLAPAPAST
+929 ADLAPAPTST
-939 EPEEKKVYP
+939 EPKEKKMYP
-948 YDVDIH
+948 YDVGIH
-954 IATSQLHYEN
+954 IVTSQLHYAN
-964 SETGHRM
+964 SETGPSM

-983 KDDRW
+983 KDDTW
-988 TIETFALKTLGDS
+988 TIERLALRTLR
-1001 DPFVKLTG
+1001 DPHPFIELAG
-1009 TFDAKTEAMNFQG
+1009 TFDAKTEAMHFQG
-1022 GADGFALAPFVPA
+1022 GADGFALAPFAPL
-1035 FGLPDDVL
+1035 FGLPDAVL
-1043 QSGTVGYTADITG
+1043 QRDTVEYTVDITG
-1056 TPALPVLAI
+1056 TPALPVLALA
-1065 EWGLPR
+1065 WTLPT
-1071 LTLKTEVGDIQISE
+1071 LTLKTAVGDIQISD
-1085 AGGKIVYQDETL
+1085 AGGKVAYQDETL
-1097 RLADC
+1097 RLEDS
-1102 AFKLLGNAVNVEGSI
+1102 AFKLFGNDVNVEGSI
-1117 DVRPEDV
+1117 DVQPEDV
-1124 DNSELHLRVDTIAL
+1124 DNSELHLRVDTIGL
-1138 DLATLPLGIA
+1138 DLATLPTQIA
-1148 DSDIT
+1148 DSEIT
-1153 GVLEASMEIGGTL
+1153 GMLEASMEIGGTL

-1174 AETAVQGP
+1174 AETAVQRP
-1182 ISFASYVPSITL
+1182 IYFTSYVPSITL

-1208 HITKVEANGQMGIGT
+1208 HIKTVEANGQMGIGT
-1223 YRVQGAAAFS
+1223 YRVQGAAEFS

-1238 VMQFAID
+1238 AMQFAID
-1245 VSASQVEIADYGV
+1245 VSASQVEITDYGV
-1258 ASGHVRLSGTG
+1258 ASGHVKLSGTG
-1269 LVPEDMTVVG
+1269 LAPEDMTIVG

-1303 DPGSTSTN
+1303 DPKSTATN
-1311 GKSEP
+1311 GKAAP
-1316 LTVEIP
+1316 LAVEIP
-1322 LQITSPTMRS
+1322 LQITSPTMNASLRVS
-1332 SVRIGVGGT
+1332 AGGT
-1341 LDAPTISGVWNGN
+1341 LGAPTITGVWHGN
-1354 LNEKV
+1354 LNKKA
-1359 WTGDLQYSN
+1359 WTGNLQYSN
-1368 NQITIEDI
+1368 TQITVEGV

-1381 ADTLTL
+1381 TDTLTL
-1387 SGVVPFNLA
+1387 RGVVPFNLA
-1396 FASMDLSERHLEAPI
+1396 FVSMDLSERHLEAPI
-1411 HLRFRGSE
+1411 DLRFRGSE

-1436 GTVDIDIRLQGTT
+1436 GTVDIDVGLQGTT

-1464 LILKNFHEPIRNMK
+1464 LVLKNFHEPIRNMK
-1478 VQLTAEENRIDV
+1478 VQLAAEENRVDV
-1490 PNFAFEMGSG
+1490 TKFEFEMGSG
-1500 YCRLQSGQLV
+1500 YCRLQSGRLV
-1510 LDGLVPKGIRL
+1510 LDGLVPKGIRVV
-1521 EGLRFELFPLG
+1521 GMQFERFPLG
-1532 STVREIVPLKVMEDV
+1532 STVREAVPLEVMADV
-1547 EGHLTVSLRELRVP
+1547 EGHLTVSLRELMVP

-1566 GVGEMLP
+1566 AAGEVLP
-1573 VPEIQEIPSLV
+1573 VPQIQEMPSLV
-1584 DLVAVSEAML
+1584 DLVAVSNAML

-1619 IAISDGA
+1619 IAVGDGA
-1626 VTLTEAFRL
+1626 VTLTEAFSL
-1635 ENQETFL
+1635 ENQDTFS

-1647 SDEDRKP
+1647 SEEDTKP
-1654 EKLLGDDRT
+1654 EGFFGDDRE
-1663 ISGKTTLSIDA
+1663 ISGKTTLSVDA
-1674 APIWRTN
+1674 GDIWRTN

-1701 WPLSYRVTGA
+1701 LPRPYRVTGA
-1711 LSGTF
+1711 LSGTL
-1716 QLNGTSENPKITIR
+1716 QLNGTSAEPKITIR

-1779 WTMPYQMALI
+1779 WTMPYQMELI
-1789 PFIQR
+1789 PFIMR

-1802 WQEFQQTP
+1802 WQELQQTP
-1810 MDGILDVI
+1810 MAGILDVI

-1823 MLPFVVSG
+1823 VLPVVMPG
-1831 LGSATGT
+1831 LNAATGT

-1853 AIGNVSFK
+1853 AIGNVSFE

-1868 DAGIDVKE
+1868 DTGIDVKE

-1894 GVLNGGTFSIR
+1894 GGLNGGNFSIR
-1905 GSITA
+1905 GSIAA

-1920 PVLDISANIADVVFE
+1920 PVLDVFADIADVVFE
-1935 QPAAYRANL
+1935 QSDAYRANL
-1944 NSAEFRLHG
+1944 KSAEFRLHG
-1953 GLLKPYLTG
+1953 ELLQPRLKG
-1962 SLNIDGGYYQQ
+1962 SLQIDGGYYQQ

-1981 LTGVSINEADVA
+1981 FTGASIDEVDVA

-1999 RDLYLDLDLNIP
+1999 RDLHLDLDIDIP
-2011 SDFRVLSSITGP
+2011 SDFQVLSSITGP

-2030 LGKLIGPI
+2030 LGKLTGPI
-2038 NQPVLTGD
+2038 NQPVFTGD
-2046 VSVRDGKIGLVLQP
+2046 VSVRDGKVGLVLQL

-2074 FNFNPDLNILLR
+2074 FKFDPELNILLR

-2123 PTTTTTEVLTHE
+2123 PTTTTTEVLTHK
-2135 DIIEFLLRNTA
+2135 DIMEFLIRNTA
-2146 ISRTFG
+2146 FSRTFG

-2176 NMSIK
+2176 NTSIK

-2193 IEFKGRF
+2193 IELKGRF

>member
-1 MEKADSMIRRFW
+1 MEKADSKIRRFW
-13 RPANL
+13 RPATL
-18 IKIFVFLGIAFI
+18 IKIFVFLSIAFI

-48 RLEVE
+48 RLEAE
-53 LRNRITDDYT
+53 LRNRITGGYI
-63 ADIGEIQGN
+63 ADIGKIDGN
-72 ILGNVTIGSLSISD
+72 ILGSVTISSVSISKKD
-86 KEAPDSPVIATGTV
+86 EPSTPVISTGKV
-100 VLKYNLLGLLI
+100 VLKYNLLGLLT

-116 KNLEVSEPQIHVVRN
+116 GHLEVFEPHIHIARDI
-131 ADGSLNLTHILKQQN
+131 DGSLNLTHILEPRTEN
-146 TPQEEQQ
+146 REPRTEI
-153 DTPPEASSFDFKAES
+153 FDFAAGS

-181 QQDLRIAIND
+181 QQDIHVAIND
-191 ISIRVNGTLNTW
+191 ISIRINGELNTW
-203 DHDGSLRIG
+203 NHDGELRIG
-212 KGTLTFNGT
+212 KGSLTFNGA

-242 DFYFTFGDSAL
+242 DFYFTFGNSEL

-259 RHEENGTEKRE
+259 RRGESGTAKRE
-270 DRLGFTWDGVLNLEL
+270 NRVGFAWDAVLNLGL
-285 DVADVQQFL
+285 DVSDVQQFL
-294 GEDIELEGLLKAK
+294 GEDIEIEGLLKAK

-318 VKTFAASMP
+318 VKAFSMSMP
-327 TFSMVQGG
+327 TFSMVQAAGG
-335 DSRKIAL
+335 RKIAL
-342 AELKVEGHI
+342 AELAVEGQV
-351 KHAPTPTLT
+351 KHTPTPTLT
-360 LTTLSAQIADGSL
+360 LTTLSAQIADGTLTGAGSIAL
-373 SGEGDIRMESPPEG
+373 ETAPEG
-387 NLLTQLRQ
+387 TLLKQFQQ
-395 LTTYP
+395 LTTSP
-400 FNYTGQWHVTEIQLI
+400 FNYAGEWHTTDMEII

-421 TPLPEYLSDGIGYL
+421 AELPEYLSESVGHL
-435 SGTAKFSGTGTDL
+435 SGTAKFTGTSTDL
-448 SNLNLDSEIALTETT
+448 SNLNLNSEIALTETT
-463 LNEVVLEDSRLNCTI
+463 LNAVVLEDSRFNCTI
-478 EAGQLKA
+478 AAGQLKMTGSFDGTA
-485 NGNFDVTTIDV
+485 IDVTG
-496 AAPFP
+496 PFP
-501 LGQQDV
+501 LAQPDV
-507 LDIQAVGINFDTL
+507 LDIQAIGINFDKL
-520 TKIANTADIGGM
+520 TKIANTADIGGI

-550 VPDATFNDIP
+550 VPNATFNDIP

-570 QEGRVFIED
+570 QAGRVFIED

-587 PSAISSQQEDFRT
+587 PSV
-600 DIEFLESTTT
+600 
-610 TDSRQ
+610 DSLY
-615 PIANSQHESRATING
+615 ESRATING
-630 IVDVKGEF
+630 TVDVKGEF
-638 PVVFSIIADPV
+638 PAAFSIVADSV

-664 VTGELSGEL
+664 VEGELRGEL
-673 KLDGTLINLDGR
+673 TLDGTLVNLDGR
-685 ADFSVTDSVAW
+685 ADFSVLDGVAW

-710 DYNVSISDF
+710 DYNISIPDF

-728 TMNVAMA
+728 TMNVAVA
-735 PNGDLD
+735 PNADLD

-767 GEFDVQFIGIL
+767 GEFDVRFIGIL
-778 RASEDADFR
+778 RESVDADFR
-787 VELDISD
+787 VELDCAD
-794 ITYLHAGPE
+794 ITYLDTGRRV
-803 SKHLLGDAYL
+803 KHLLGDAYL
-813 FGKLVETGNQPS
+813 FGKLVDRKKT
-825 AISRQQ
+825 I
-831 ENLVA
+831 
-836 GEDVFTATKGV
+836 GEVD
-847 LTAESGAERNALIAD
+847 IY
-862 SHFDFQGHG
+862 DFQGIG
-871 FDGTSRIRGTVGTT
+871 FDGTSRIRGTVSVA

-892 VVAGNGIDVAP
+892 TVEGNGIDVAP
-903 FLRILHPTLAAVT
+903 FLRILHPTLEAVT

-929 ADLAPAPAST
+929 ADLAPAST
-939 EPEEKKVYP
+939 ESEEKKVYP
-948 YDVDIH
+948 YDVGIH

-964 SETGHRM
+964 SAGYRM
-971 PFTNAAPIRLHL
+971 PFTNADPIRLYL
-983 KDDRW
+983 KDDKW
-988 TIETFALKTLGDS
+988 TIETLALSTLNREPRTPLINKN
-1001 DPFVKLTG
+1001 PFIQLTG

-1022 GADGFALAPFVPA
+1022 SAEGFALAPFVPV
-1035 FGLPDDVL
+1035 FGLPDEVL
-1043 QSGTVGYTADITG
+1043 QNGTGGYTVSITG
-1056 TPALPVLAI
+1056 TPVLPALAL
-1065 EWGLPR
+1065 EWTVPT
-1071 LTLKTEVGDIQISE
+1071 LTLKTEVGDIIMSDAE
-1085 AGGKIVYQDETL
+1085 GKVAYQDETL
-1097 RLADC
+1097 RLEDC
-1102 AFKLLGNAVNVEGSI
+1102 VFKLFGNTVNVGGTI
-1117 DVRPEDV
+1117 DIQPEAV

-1138 DLATLPLGIA
+1138 DLATLPVEIA
-1148 DSDIT
+1148 DSEIT

-1166 AKPHVLLY
+1166 AKPHIRLY
-1174 AETAVQGP
+1174 AETAAQGP
-1182 ISFASYVPSITL
+1182 IYFTSYVPSITL

-1208 HITKVEANGQMGIGT
+1208 RIETVEANGQMGIGT
-1223 YRVQGAAAFS
+1223 YRAQGAAEFS

-1238 VMQFAID
+1238 AMQFAID

-1258 ASGHVRLSGTG
+1258 ASGHIRLSGTG
-1269 LVPEDMTVVG
+1269 LAPEDITVVG

-1303 DPGSTSTN
+1303 DSESASTN
-1311 GKSEP
+1311 GKADP
-1316 LTVEIP
+1316 LAVEIP
-1322 LQITSPTMRS
+1322 LQITSPTMNA
-1332 SVRIGVGGT
+1332 SVHISIGGT
-1341 LDAPTISGVWNGN
+1341 LDAPTLTGVWQGN
-1354 LNEKV
+1354 LNEKA
-1359 WTGDLQYSN
+1359 WTGNLQYSN
-1368 NQITIEDI
+1368 NQITIEDV

-1381 ADTLTL
+1381 ADTLIL

-1396 FASMDLSERHLEAPI
+1396 FVSMDLSERHLEAPM

-1429 TLFSQAD
+1429 MFFSQTD
-1436 GTVDIDIRLQGTT
+1436 GTVDIDVALQGTT

-1457 VSLEALQ
+1457 VSLEAVQ
-1464 LILKNFHEPIRNMK
+1464 LVLKDFHEPIRNMK
-1478 VQLTAEENRIDV
+1478 VRLAAEENRMDV
-1490 PNFAFEMGSG
+1490 PNFEFEMGAG
-1500 YCRLQSGQLV
+1500 YCRLQGGRLV
-1510 LDGLVPKGIRL
+1510 LDGLVPKRIRL
-1521 EGLRFELFPLG
+1521 VGMRFELFPLG
-1532 STVREIVPLKVMEDV
+1532 STVQEFVPVEVMEDI
-1547 EGHLTVSLRELRVP
+1547 EGHLTVSLRELSVP
-1561 LDRFF
+1561 LDKFF
-1566 GVGEMLP
+1566 AAGETLP
-1573 VPEIQEIPSLV
+1573 VLQLREMPSLV
-1584 DLVAVSEAML
+1584 DIVAVSNAIV

-1606 NRRYDFQDPQPVL
+1606 NRHYDFQDPQPVL
-1619 IAISDGA
+1619 IAVSDGA
-1626 VTLTEAFRL
+1626 VTLTEAFSL
-1635 ENQETFL
+1635 ENQDTFS

-1654 EKLLGDDRT
+1654 EGLVGDDRT

-1674 APIWRTN
+1674 ADIWQTN

-1690 ANFDVSALTAA
+1690 ANFDVSALTDT

-1711 LSGTF
+1711 LSGTL

-1752 RYQNGKWEISKKR
+1752 RYQNGVWEISKKR
-1765 YVEAT
+1765 YVEVT

-1779 WTMPYQMALI
+1779 WTMPYQLELI

-1794 IQQTPETV
+1794 FQQAPEAI

-1823 MLPFVVSG
+1823 MLPFVMPG
-1831 LGSATGT
+1831 LGSATGE
-1838 GNIHVELTGTIEAPQ
+1838 GDVHVDLTGTIEAPQ
-1853 AIGNVSFK
+1853 AIGSVSFK

-1868 DAGIDVKE
+1868 DTGIDVKE
-1876 TAGEIR
+1876 AVGEIR
-1882 LSEKGASITAFD
+1882 LSEKGARITEFD
-1894 GVLNGGTFSIR
+1894 GILNGGNFSIR

-1920 PVLDISANIADVVFE
+1920 PVLDVSANVADVVFE
-1935 QPAAYRANL
+1935 QTKAYRANL
-1944 NSAEFRLHG
+1944 NSAEFHLHG
-1953 GLLKPYLTG
+1953 ELLQPYLTG
-1962 SLNIDGGYYQQ
+1962 GLNIDSGYYQQ

-1981 LTGVSINEADVA
+1981 LTGVSIKEADVA

-1999 RDLYLDLDLNIP
+1999 RDLYLDLDINIP
-2011 SDFRVLSSITGP
+2011 SNFRVLSSITGP

-2038 NQPVLTGD
+2038 NQPVFTGD
-2046 VSVRDGKIGLVLQP
+2046 VSIRDGKIGLVLQP

-2074 FNFNPDLNILLR
+2074 FNFNPDLNIFLR

-2100 IVDIQ
+2100 IIDIQ

-2123 PTTTTTEVLTHE
+2123 PTATTAEVLTHE
-2135 DIIEFLLRNTA
+2135 DIIAFLLRSTS

-2152 GFTFSV
+2152 RFTFSV

-2181 IETNDQGEHGVD
+2181 IETNDQGEHGID

>member
-1 MEKADSMIRRFW
+1 M
-13 RPANL
+13 
-18 IKIFVFLGIAFI
+18 FVFLSIAFI
-30 CGTFFFIRSGTFL
+30 CGAFFFIRSRTFL
-43 DWVEG
+43 DWVER

-53 LRNRITDDYT
+53 LGNRIINGYT
-63 ADIGEIQGN
+63 ADIGEIHGN
-72 ILGNVTIGSLSISD
+72 ILGSVSISSVSILKKD
-86 KEAPDSPVIATGTV
+86 EPNPPIISTRKV
-100 VLKYNLLGLLI
+100 VLKYNLLGLLT

-116 KNLEVSEPQIHVVRN
+116 QNLEVSEPQIRVVRD
-131 ADGSLNLTHILKQQN
+131 AKGSLNLTHIFK
-146 TPQEEQQ
+146 EQDEKEQ
-153 DTPPEASSFDFKAES
+153 DETEDVSPFDFAAKR
-168 IRLNRGRITYLDT
+168 IRCNRGRITYLDT
-181 QQDLRIAIND
+181 QQDLHIAIND
-191 ISIRVNGTLNTW
+191 ISIRVNGELNTW

-212 KGTLTFNGT
+212 KGSLTFNGA

-242 DFYFTFGDSAL
+242 DFYFTFGDSDL
-253 RVKGGF
+253 RIKGGF
-259 RHEENGTEKRE
+259 RREENRIAKSE
-270 DRLGFTWDGVLNLEL
+270 DRVGFAWDGVLNLGL
-285 DVADVQQFL
+285 DVSDVQQFL
-294 GEDIELEGLLKAK
+294 GEDIELEGLLKVK

-318 VKTFAASMP
+318 VKAFSASMP
-327 TFSMVQGG
+327 TFSMVQAADG
-335 DSRKIAL
+335 RKIAL
-342 AELKVEGHI
+342 EALEVEGHV
-351 KHAPTPTLT
+351 KHLPTPTLT
-360 LTTLSAQIADGSL
+360 LTTLSAQIADGTL
-373 SGEGDIRMESPPEG
+373 SGEGSIGLESALEG
-387 NLLTQLRQ
+387 HLPTQLRQ
-395 LTTYP
+395 LMTHP
-400 FNYTGQWHVTEIQLI
+400 LNYTGQWHATEVQLI
-415 PFLSMF
+415 PLLSMF
-421 TPLPEYLSDGIGYL
+421 VQLPEYLSDGIGHL
-435 SGTAKFSGTGTDL
+435 SGTAKFSGTSTDL
-448 SNLNLDSEIALTETT
+448 SNLNLDSEIALTRTT
-463 LNEVVLEDSRLNCTI
+463 LNKVGLEDSRLNCTI

-485 NGNFDVTTIDV
+485 NGNFDTTAVEV
-496 AAPFP
+496 AALFP

-507 LDIQAVGINFDTL
+507 LDIQAIGINFDTL
-520 TKIANTADIGGM
+520 TKVANTEDFGGI
-532 GTSSAT
+532 GTSFAT

-545 KGVLE
+545 KGILE

-570 QEGRVFIED
+570 QEGRIFIEN
-579 GLLTYSGQ
+579 GLLTHSGQ
-587 PSAISSQQEDFRT
+587 QSAVSSQAGN
-600 DIEFLESTTT
+600 
-610 TDSRQ
+610 
-615 PIANSQHESRATING
+615 PYESRATING
-630 IVDVKGEF
+630 TVEVKGEF
-638 PVVFSIIADPV
+638 PTAFSIVADPV

-658 LGAEYP
+658 LGGEYP
-664 VTGELSGEL
+664 VEGELRGEL
-673 KLDGTLINLDGR
+673 KLDGTLVHLDGR
-685 ADFSVTDSVAW
+685 ADFSVTEGVGW

-728 TMNVAMA
+728 TMNVAVA

-741 LLVESDAP
+741 ILLESNAP

-778 RASEDADFR
+778 RESEAADFR
-787 VELDISD
+787 VELDFSD
-794 ITYLHAGPE
+794 ITYLHAGQDA
-803 SKHLLGDAYL
+803 KYLLGDAYL
-813 FGKLVETGNQPS
+813 FGRLVERKKTT
-825 AISRQQ
+825 
-831 ENLVA
+831 
-836 GEDVFTATKGV
+836 GEDD
-847 LTAESGAERNALIAD
+847 IY
-862 SHFDFQGHG
+862 DFQGHG
-871 FDGTSRIRGTVGTT
+871 FDGTSRIRGTVSVAA
-885 EGNPYRF
+885 GNPYRF
-892 VVAGNGIDVAP
+892 VVAGNGTDVAP
-903 FLRILHPTLAAVT
+903 FLRILHPTLEAVT

-921 QVSISGTI
+921 QVTISGTI
-929 ADLAPAPAST
+929 ADLAPAPTSA
-939 EPEEKKVYP
+939 EPEKKKVYP
-948 YDVDIH
+948 YDVGIH
-954 IATSQLHYEN
+954 IITSQLHYEN
-964 SETGHRM
+964 TVGYRM
-971 PFTNAAPIRLHL
+971 PFTNAEPIRLHL
-983 KDDRW
+983 KDDKW
-988 TIETFALKTLGDS
+988 TIETLALRTLRDT
-1001 DPFVKLTG
+1001 DPFMELVG
-1009 TFDAKTEAMNFQG
+1009 TFNAKTEAMNFQA
-1022 GADGFALAPFVPA
+1022 GANGFALAPFIPA
-1035 FGLPDDVL
+1035 FGLPDDLL
-1043 QSGTVGYTADITG
+1043 QTGTGGYAVDITG
-1056 TPALPVLAI
+1056 TPTLPVFAL
-1065 EWGLPR
+1065 EWKLST
-1071 LTLKTEVGDIQISE
+1071 LTLKTEVGDIHISD
-1085 AGGKIVYQDETL
+1085 AGGNVVYRNEIL
-1097 RLADC
+1097 RLEGC
-1102 AFKLLGNAVNVEGSI
+1102 AFKFLGNDVNMGGSI
-1117 DVRPEDV
+1117 DVQPEDV

-1138 DLATLPLGIA
+1138 DLATLPMGTT
-1148 DSDIT
+1148 DRSGSGSEIT

-1174 AETAVQGP
+1174 AETAVQRP
-1182 ISFASYVPSITL
+1182 ISFTSYVPSITL

-1208 HITKVEANGQMGIGT
+1208 RIETVEANGQMGIGS
-1223 YRVQGAAAFS
+1223 YRAQGEAEFS
-1233 RRDTD
+1233 RQDTD
-1238 VMQFAID
+1238 AMRFAVD

-1258 ASGHVRLSGTG
+1258 VSGHVRLSGTG
-1269 LVPEDMTVVG
+1269 LTPEEITVVG

-1286 DGYDF
+1286 DGYSF
-1291 HLVNSAPLLFRS
+1291 HLANSAPLEFLS
-1303 DPGSTSTN
+1303 DPRSASTN
-1311 GKSEP
+1311 EKAKP
-1316 LTVEIP
+1316 LAVEIP
-1322 LQITSPTMRS
+1322 LQITSPTMRAS
-1332 SVRIGVGGT
+1332 LHISIGGT
-1341 LDAPTISGVWNGN
+1341 LDAPTIAGVWQGN
-1354 LNEKV
+1354 LNEKT
-1359 WTGDLQYSN
+1359 WTGNLQYSN

-1381 ADTLTL
+1381 ADVLTL

-1396 FASMDLSERHLEAPI
+1396 FVSMDLSQRHLEERI
-1411 HLRFRGSE
+1411 DLRFRGSE

-1436 GTVDIDIRLQGTT
+1436 GTVDIDVALQGTT

-1464 LILKNFHEPIRNMK
+1464 LVLKHFHEPIRNMK
-1478 VQLTAEENRIDV
+1478 VRLTAQENRVDV
-1490 PNFAFEMGSG
+1490 PNFEFEMGSG
-1500 YCRLQSGQLV
+1500 YCGLQGGRLV
-1510 LDGLVPKGIRL
+1510 LNGLVPKEIRL
-1521 EGLRFELFPLG
+1521 VGLWFELFPLG
-1532 STVREIVPLKVMEDV
+1532 STVREAVPLEMMEDI
-1547 EGHLTVSLRELRVP
+1547 EGHLTVSLRELSVP

-1566 GVGEMLP
+1566 AAGEMLP
-1573 VPEIQEIPSLV
+1573 IPQIREMPSLV
-1584 DLVAVSEAML
+1584 DLVAVSSATL

-1619 IAISDGA
+1619 IAINEGT
-1626 VTLTEAFRL
+1626 VTLTEKFSL
-1635 ENQETFL
+1635 ENQDTFL

-1647 SDEDRKP
+1647 SDEDTKP
-1654 EKLLGDDRT
+1654 EGLLGNDRT
-1663 ISGKTTLSIDA
+1663 LSGKTTLSVDA
-1674 APIWRTN
+1674 GDIWQTN

-1690 ANFDVSALTAA
+1690 ANFDVSALTDT

-1711 LSGTF
+1711 LSGTL

-1765 YVEAT
+1765 YVEVT

-1779 WTMPYQMALI
+1779 WTMPYQLELI
-1789 PFIQR
+1789 PFIR
-1794 IQQTPETV
+1794 RFQQAPEV
-1802 WQEFQQTP
+1802 IWQEFQQIP

-1818 VTDLD
+1818 VTDID

-1853 AIGNVSFK
+1853 AIGSVSFD

-1868 DAGIDVKE
+1868 DTGIDVKE
-1876 TAGEIR
+1876 TVGEIR

-1894 GVLNGGTFSIR
+1894 GVLNDGNFSIR

-1920 PVLDISANIADVVFE
+1920 PVLDVSANITDVVFE
-1935 QPAAYRANL
+1935 QPEAYRANL

-1953 GLLKPYLTG
+1953 ELLQPYLTG

-1981 LTGVSINEADVA
+1981 LTGVSIKEADVA

-1999 RDLYLDLDLNIP
+1999 RDLYLDLDINIP

-2023 TDFEIAC
+2023 TNFEIAC

-2074 FNFNPDLNILLR
+2074 FNFNPELNIFLR

-2105 VYATFTGTLN
+2105 VYATFTGTLD

>member
-1 MEKADSMIRRFW
+1 MEKADSKIRQFW

-18 IKIFVFLGIAFI
+18 IKIFVFLCIAFI

-72 ILGNVTIGSLSISD
+72 ILGSVTIGSLSISN
-86 KEAPDSPVIATGTV
+86 KEESDPPVVATGKV
-100 VLKYNLLGLLI
+100 VLKYNLLGLLT

-131 ADGSLNLTHILKQQN
+131 ADGSLNLTHILKQQDA
-146 TPQEEQQ
+146 TQEAQQ
-153 DTPPEASSFDFKAES
+153 DTTQEASSFDFKAES

-212 KGTLTFNGT
+212 KGSLTFNGT

-242 DFYFTFGDSAL
+242 DFYFTFGDSVL
-253 RVKGGF
+253 RIKGGF
-259 RHEENGTEKRE
+259 RHEEDGTAKRE

-285 DVADVQQFL
+285 DVSDVQQFL
-294 GEDIELEGLLKAK
+294 GEDIALEGLLKAK
-307 LEAEGTDSALD
+307 LEAEGTDSAVD
-318 VKTFAASMP
+318 VKAFAASMP

-335 DSRKIAL
+335 DGRKIAL
-342 AELKVEGHI
+342 AALEVEGHI

-360 LTTLSAQIADGSL
+360 LTTLSAQIADGTL
-373 SGEGDIRMESPPEG
+373 SGEGNVHLENPPEG

-400 FNYTGQWHVTEIQLI
+400 FNYTGQWHATEIQLI
-415 PFLSMF
+415 PLSSMF
-421 TPLPEYLSDGIGYL
+421 TTLPEYLSDGIGYL
-435 SGTAKFSGTGTDL
+435 SGTAKFSGTSTDL
-448 SNLNLDSEIALTETT
+448 SNLNLNSEIALTETT

-501 LGQQDV
+501 LEQQDV

-579 GLLTYSGQ
+579 GLLTHSGQ
-587 PSAISSQQEDFRT
+587 QSVIGEENLGAE
-600 DIEFLESTTT
+600 
-610 TDSRQ
+610 SRQ

-630 IVDVKGEF
+630 TVDVKGEF
-638 PVVFSIIADPV
+638 PAVFSIIADPV

-696 GVHLDPLTLPLRIE
+696 DVHLDPLTLPLRIE
-710 DYNVSISDF
+710 DYNVSIPDF

-728 TMNVAMA
+728 TMNVAVA
-735 PNGDLD
+735 ANGDLD
-741 LLVESDAP
+741 LRLESDAP
-749 VRFEEIAKAANI
+749 VRFEEIAKAAKI

-794 ITYLHAGPE
+794 ITYLHAE
-803 SKHLLGDAYL
+803 QDAKHLLGDAYL
-813 FGKLVETGNQPS
+813 FGRLVETGNQPS

-836 GEDVFTATKGV
+836 GEDVFTATKGL
-847 LTAESGAERNALIAD
+847 LTAESGAERNALMAD

-871 FDGTSRIRGTVGTT
+871 FDGTSQIRGIVGTT

-892 VVAGNGIDVAP
+892 VVAGNGTDVAP

-939 EPEEKKVYP
+939 KPEEKKVYP
-948 YDVDIH
+948 YDVGIQ

-983 KDDRW
+983 KDDKW
-988 TIETFALKTLGDS
+988 TIETLALRTLRDNL
-1001 DPFVKLTG
+1001 PFIELTG

-1022 GADGFALAPFVPA
+1022 SADGFALAPFVPA

-1043 QSGTVGYTADITG
+1043 QSGTVGYIVDITG
-1056 TPALPVLAI
+1056 TPALPVLAL
-1065 EWGLPR
+1065 EWTLPT
-1071 LTLKTEVGDIQISE
+1071 LTLKTEVGDIEISE
-1085 AGGKIVYQDETL
+1085 AGGKVTYQDETL
-1097 RLADC
+1097 CLADC

-1117 DVRPEDV
+1117 DVRPADV
-1124 DNSELHLRVDTIAL
+1124 DNSDLHLRVDTIAL

-1153 GVLEASMEIGGTL
+1153 GLLEASMEIGGTL

-1182 ISFASYVPSITL
+1182 ISFTSYVPSITL

-1208 HITKVEANGQMGIGT
+1208 HITTVEANGQMGIGT
-1223 YRVQGAAAFS
+1223 YRVQGTAELS

-1269 LVPEDMTVVG
+1269 LAPEDMTVVG

-1303 DPGSTSTN
+1303 DPASTSAN
-1311 GKSEP
+1311 GKAEP
-1316 LTVEIP
+1316 LAVEIP
-1322 LQITSPTMRS
+1322 LQITSPTMRA

-1368 NQITIEDI
+1368 NQITIEDV

-1396 FASMDLSERHLEAPI
+1396 FVSMDLSERHLEAPI

-1429 TLFSQAD
+1429 TFFSQAD
-1436 GTVDIDIRLQGTT
+1436 GTVDIDVALRGTT

-1457 VSLEALQ
+1457 VSLEALE

-1478 VQLTAEENRIDV
+1478 VQLTAEENKVDV
-1490 PNFAFEMGSG
+1490 PNFEFEMGSG

-1532 STVREIVPLKVMEDV
+1532 STVREIVSLEVMEDV

-1573 VPEIQEIPSLV
+1573 VPQIQEMPSLV

-1601 AFKAL
+1601 AFKAFD
-1606 NRRYDFQDPQPVL
+1606 RRYDFQDPQPVL
-1619 IAISDGA
+1619 IAINDGA

-1635 ENQETFL
+1635 ENQDTFL

-1654 EKLLGDDRT
+1654 EELLGDDRT
-1663 ISGKTTLSIDA
+1663 ISGKTTLSMDA
-1674 APIWRTN
+1674 AHIWQTN

-1711 LSGTF
+1711 LSGTL

-1789 PFIQR
+1789 PFIRR

-1831 LGSATGT
+1831 LDAATGT
-1838 GNIHVELTGTIEAPQ
+1838 GDIHVELTGTIEAPQ

-1861 DVGLEFP
+1861 EVGLEFS

-1910 PPDRRIWQTP
+1910 PPDRGIWQTP
-1920 PVLDISANIADVVFE
+1920 PVLDVFANIADVVFE

-1953 GLLKPYLTG
+1953 GLLEPYLTG
-1962 SLNIDGGYYQQ
+1962 SLDIDDGYYQQ
-1973 NWESVRDW
+1973 NWEIVRDW
-1981 LTGVSINEADVA
+1981 LTGVSIKEADVA

-1999 RDLYLDLDLNIP
+1999 RDLYLDVDIDIP
-2011 SDFRVLSSITGP
+2011 GDFRVLSSITIAGP
-2023 TDFEIAC
+2023 TDVEIAC

-2038 NQPVLTGD
+2038 NQPVFSGD
-2046 VSVRDGKIGLVLQP
+2046 VSLRSGQVGLIVQP
-2060 FEFIEGS
+2060 FEVVEGS
-2067 TISNRDS
+2067 TISNRDI
-2074 FNFNPDLNILLR
+2074 FNFNPELNIFLR
-2086 TPNRIRG
+2086 TPQRIRG

-2105 VYATFTGTLN
+2105 VQAAFTGTLN

-2123 PTTTTTEVLTHE
+2123 PTGTATEVLTHE
-2135 DIIEFLLRNTA
+2135 DIIEFLIRNNA
-2146 ISRTFG
+2146 IARTFG
-2152 GFTFSV
+2152 GFTFSI
-2158 QRPFEEDARYQ
+2158 QRPLAEDARYYG
-2169 AEYPLGE
+2169 EYPLGE

-2181 IETNDQGEHGVD
+2181 VETNDQGEHGVD